1 MLIIYGIPNCDSC
14 RKTCAWLDS
23 NAVKYRFHDLR
34 KDGVET
40 ELLQFWARS
49 VDWRNLLNR
58 RSTTWRGLPESTRKK
73 LDETEA
79 LALMTEHPM
88 LIKRPVTV
96 SGKKITVGFNEE
108 VYREL
113 TG

>member
-14 RKTCAWLDS
+14 RKACAWLDS
-23 NAVKYRFHDLR
+23 NGVKYRFHDLR

-40 ELLQFWARS
+40 ELLQCWVKSAN
-49 VDWRNLLNR
+49 WHNLLNR
-58 RSTTWRGLPESTRKK
+58 RSATWRGLPESTRQK
-73 LDETEA
+73 LDETKA
-79 LALMTEHPM
+79 LALMIEHPT

-96 SGKKITVGFNEE
+96 SGKKITVGFNEA